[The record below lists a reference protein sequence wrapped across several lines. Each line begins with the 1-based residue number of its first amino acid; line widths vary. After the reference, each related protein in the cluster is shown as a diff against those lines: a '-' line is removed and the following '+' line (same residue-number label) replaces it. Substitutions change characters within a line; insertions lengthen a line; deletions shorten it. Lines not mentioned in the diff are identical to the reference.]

1 MNYIFSIV
9 FFGILAFVAQV
20 IKYFSSDADLLF
32 GLTVAQIIIC
42 VIMVIIVVAAFFTNL
57 MYKQE
62 FLEEVNSARAMIKK
76 LKSKS
81 EEVKGLKNYY
91 EMGIMKLY
99 PEHEKQI
106 YSMIT

>member
-1 MNYIFSIV
+1 MNYIFSIL
-9 FFGILAFVAQV
+9 FFGILAFIAQV

-81 EEVKGLKNYY
+81 EEVKEIGRASCR
-91 EMGIMKLY
+91 ERV
-99 PEHEKQI
+99 
-106 YSMIT
+106 